1 MGSAGCNGV
10 FFGAFDAVEQSL
22 KDQVIASVRKLAD
35 KAVAIQHA
43 LLKNGKKASILL
55 NDSHKTLAEL
65 EEQLADGEIDQLE
78 FNAKCA
84 TLLREQKKKKTQMTT
99 HGMDIDEENDD
110 KEDEQFDGIL
120 SDDEEEQEVQMI
132 S

>member
-35 KAVAIQHA
+35 KAVAMQHS

-55 NDSHKTLAEL
+55 NDSHKTLADL
-65 EEQLADGEIDQLE
+65 EKQLAEKQIDQLE
-78 FNAKCA
+78 FNAQCA
-84 TLLREQKKKKTQMTT
+84 TLMREQKKKRTQMTT
-99 HGMDIDEENDD
+99 HGMDIDEENDENSD
-110 KEDEQFDGIL
+110 KEEDEQFDAIM
-120 SDDEEEQEVQMI
+120 SDDEEEQ
-132 S
+132 